1 MLLPK
6 KQSACII
13 IHAKE
18 RTRESFFLVFFL
30 RTFIIIII
38 LLSMSKRNAI
48 IKNVVCLFYRC
59 SYALEFYHIWMKRER
74 INSVTKLSDFKLFVE
89 GISSEDMS
97 KN

>member
-48 IKNVVCLFYRC
+48 KNVVCLFYRC
-59 SYALEFYHIWMKRER
+59 SYALEFYHIWMKKEK